1 MRVKPID
8 TLLAIKVL
16 SYAPGLTANARAV
29 GALLI
34 DRYNRKTGQCDPGL
48 ESIATH
54 VGINIRTVMRSV
66 RQLETAGLLR
76 KLRHGGNSNRNQ
88 YEPNWQRFR
97 ELESEWRGRLRSRRF
112 SARPELSPSTGQA
125 CQLQGDKAVTQT
137 YSTNLQTMKPYSGS
151 RPNEEGGRPRFSTR
165 RMIAITPRSRD
176 AAEAEAE
183 RRWTGALHKSFAHQ
197 PLTYGDIVA
206 AITPEI
212 QAAATAGELKQRG
225 AGFAFILRRLKLGAD
240 PRCLEG
246 Q

>member
-1 MRVKPID
+1 MSIKPVD

-16 SYAPGLTANARAV
+16 SYVPGLTASARAV

-54 VGINIRTVMRSV
+54 VGVNVRTVMRSV

-112 SARPELSPSTGQA
+112 SARPELSPSTGQN
-125 CQLQGDKAVTQT
+125 CHVPGDKTVTQT
-137 YSTNLQTMKPYSGS
+137 YPINLQTKQLSSGS
-151 RPNEEGGRPRFSTR
+151 RSNEDGGKVRCSTR
-165 RMIAITPRSRD
+165 AMIAITPRSRD

-183 RRWTGALHKSFAHQ
+183 RRWSGALHKSFAHQ

-206 AITPEI
+206 AITSEI
-212 QAAATAGELKQRG
+212 QTAATSAELKHRG
-225 AGFAFILRRLKLGAD
+225 AGFAYILRRLKLGPD
-240 PRCLEG
+240 PRGVEG
-246 Q
+246 S